1 MDIFRKTNGISE
13 NVQIGRRTSSG
24 VGSITKRETGSRRK
38 ASKGRVNWFRKR
50 GGFYFQHAETTAKE
64 YHDKLLLV
72 EKELAQHKKQS
83 EKAIADAALGFQR
96 QFEEAAAEAALK
108 NKDLKRKMEA
118 EMETLQ
124 AQLEALQRTNKEMK
138 KNQEEHS
145 ASWKTRCEA
154 AEKDAT
160 TLRQVME
167 SMKAEKDKEM
177 AKMKSEMEQNEDI
190 FSLLEKKYNEQHQK
204 VLVGDL

>member
-1 MDIFRKTNGISE
+1 M
-13 NVQIGRRTSSG
+13 
-24 VGSITKRETGSRRK
+24 
-38 ASKGRVNWFRKR
+38 
-50 GGFYFQHAETTAKE
+50 
-64 YHDKLLLV
+64 
-72 EKELAQHKKQS
+72 AQHKKQS

>member
-1 MDIFRKTNGISE
+1 
-13 NVQIGRRTSSG
+13 
-24 VGSITKRETGSRRK
+24 
-38 ASKGRVNWFRKR
+38 
-50 GGFYFQHAETTAKE
+50 
-64 YHDKLLLV
+64 
-72 EKELAQHKKQS
+72 
-83 EKAIADAALGFQR
+83 
-96 QFEEAAAEAALK
+96 
-108 NKDLKRKMEA
+108 
-118 EMETLQ
+118 METLQ

-138 KNQEEHS
+138 KNQEEQS

-160 TLRQVME
+160 TRRQVME